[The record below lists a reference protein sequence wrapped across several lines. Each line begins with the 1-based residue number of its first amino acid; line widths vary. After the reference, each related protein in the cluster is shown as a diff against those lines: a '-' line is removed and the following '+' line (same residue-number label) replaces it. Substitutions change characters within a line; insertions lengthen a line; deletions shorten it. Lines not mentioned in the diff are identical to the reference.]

1 VLRGPH
7 QSCWVLKRQRP
18 QQNRINH
25 TKNRCVR
32 TNSERKGQDGNR
44 GETGILA
51 QRAHTV
57 ANVLHQRFDEAHA
70 ARIAMFLFELFHSAE
85 FQTRPTL
92 GLLRRQAGL
101 DELRDLLLEVE
112 AQFVVKFGLH
122 VFPAEEGAQAQQ
134 QVVQH
139 GTLLSCLQDL
149 RDGGG
154 ELAPGALFSF
164 QLPAP
169 EPRQLI
175 KLRTA
180 IVFRCATASL
190 AARKEF
196 CSKPD
201 GYVPKSPSREEP
213 RAPACAGSGGPG
225 CLAEDQFGGPAFA
238 LPYRFYKGTYSSSC
252 RSARGNFASREMPI
266 LISEELMP
274 ERGLEPP
281 RPCDHWLLKLA
292 CLPVPPL
299 GHECWAVSSAVAGG

>member
-180 IVFRCATASL
+180 IVFRCAPASL
-190 AARKEF
+190 D
-196 CSKPD
+196 PT
-201 GYVPKSPSREEP
+201 
-213 RAPACAGSGGPG
+213 
-225 CLAEDQFGGPAFA
+225 LALQ
-238 LPYRFYKGTYSSSC
+238 S
-252 RSARGNFASREMPI
+252 M
-266 LISEELMP
+266 
-274 ERGLEPP
+274 ERGVQGAL
-281 RPCDHWLLKLA
+281 RKIN
-292 CLPVPPL
+292 
-299 GHECWAVSSAVAGG
+299 SAVRHSRSPIASTREHTLPLVEVQGETSLRAKCEFSFLKNWCPREDSNLHDLAITSS